1 LAGVPALRH
10 YPFRELV
17 TFDDKRSV
25 LQLQNE
31 VTRTI
36 CYKLSGASA
45 YFGMSLLQGL
55 NDYFLASAQ
64 FSFAS

>member
-1 LAGVPALRH
+1 
-10 YPFRELV
+10 V

-31 VTRTI
+31 VTRII